1 MRAPAAAAIAAAL
14 AAVLFLGGCAALRA
28 PSDEEGL
35 LGSTAVV
42 ESYTRETGARIE
54 VARFSARRP
63 GGALPEGW
71 KPWII
76 LPGKRMTEYRLVE
89 AGGRVALEADAER
102 AASGLVRVLRVDPRS
117 HPFLEW
123 DWRVPALPSGADP
136 RIATRED
143 AAARVIVS
151 FHGDLEKLDFADRA
165 QLRFA
170 KALSGQALPYAT
182 LMYIWANAL
191 PVGTVV
197 RNPHTARVRMI
208 VVDSGTRGLG
218 EWIHLRR
225 NLREDY
231 RRAFG
236 EDPWDVVAI
245 GVMTDSDNT
254 RGSARAYYGDI
265 VLHEAP

>member
-1 MRAPAAAAIAAAL
+1 MRAPAALL
-14 AAVLFLGGCAALRA
+14 AGVLALGGCAAPRPPA
-28 PSDEEGL
+28 DPERL

-42 ESYTRETGARIE
+42 ESRERETGARIA
-54 VARFSARRP
+54 VARFSQGRP

-71 KPWII
+71 TPWII
-76 LPGKRMTEYRLVE
+76 LPGKPMTTYRLVE

-102 AASGLVRVLRVDPRS
+102 AASGLVRVLRVDPHS
-117 HPFLEW
+117 HPILEW
-123 DWRVPALPSGADP
+123 DWRVPALPAGADP

-143 AAARVIVS
+143 AVARVIVS
-151 FHGDLEKLDFADRA
+151 FHGDLENLDFADRA

-191 PVGTVV
+191 PPETVV

-208 VVDSGTRGLG
+208 VVDSGTRRLG
-218 EWIHLRR
+218 EWVHVRR
-225 NLREDY
+225 NLLEDF

-245 GVMTDSDNT
+245 GVMTDADNT
-254 RGSARAYYGDI
+254 RGRARAYYGDI
-265 VLHEAP
+265 LLQEAP